1 MYKHKN
7 LGNKSQ
13 ELSNLKF
20 SGRFFVSESMSH
32 ENQQMHTNANN
43 SKVPGR
49 FTPTGSLTMLWTL
62 SWQSME
68 EYTKYFM

>member
-20 SGRFFVSESMSH
+20 SGRLFVSESMSH
-32 ENQQMHTNANN
+32 ENQQLTYNSNQKLNTDN
-43 SKVPGR
+43 SKVPVR
-49 FTPTGSLTMLWTL
+49 FTLPGSLTT
-62 SWQSME
+62 S
-68 EYTKYFM
+68 